1 MEVKDIPSPAPAAIK
16 VTKDDKSAVFNTTVI
31 HTTDN
36 KYIYTMPVRIDKK
49 LINFEV
55 KGCTSE
61 LKIECAPFEF
71 YAWKRIY
78 ITKFIEDG
86 KIYLR
91 IRVADQGERALAW
104 PDSPVTSLRKPRVRK
119 PAVQEEPTAEQAAN

>member
-1 MEVKDIPSPAPAAIK
+1 MEVKDIPIPAPAAIK

-71 YAWKRIY
+71 YAWKRILY
-78 ITKFIEDG
+78 YKV
-86 KIYLR
+86 Y
-91 IRVADQGERALAW
+91 
-104 PDSPVTSLRKPRVRK
+104 
-119 PAVQEEPTAEQAAN
+119 